1 MIETHTTEF
10 DNLLAGHVVPAVTDH
25 VTVKKGQVYKKGT
38 VIGMLDVDN
47 LCVAVDSTK
56 KDGSQTPYGIVAT
69 EVDATADNQT
79 AIVYLTGQFN
89 AAKLIFGGTDTTAKH
104 KRALRNIGI
113 FVANAQ
119 K

>member
-1 MIETHTTEF
+1 MIETHETEF

-25 VTVKKGQVYKKGT
+25 VTVKSGKVYKKGT
-38 VIGMLDVDN
+38 VVGIIDAEQVF
-47 LCVAVDSTK
+47 VAVDSTK
-56 KDGSQTPYGIVAT
+56 KDGSQTPYGIVADD
-69 EVDATADNQT
+69 VDATSENKQAV
-79 AIVYLTGQFN
+79 IYLTGQFN
-89 AAKLIFGGTDTTAKH
+89 ASKLIFGGTDTVEKH